1 MAAALLKQGPGK
13 DTGVVLEYHV
23 NRHSNECT
31 HDWSESRLRLHGD
44 GGLSLLITRSHAEDE
59 RFGPGSFRGRI
70 GKARWDSVFTA
81 ISRMKRVEA
90 GLLMPMPGIHDAN
103 QVLMLKRGGR
113 TADLNLTGGMPPSQ
127 ELLAAGFEAASGLLR
142 EARQDTLWSLGLAGR
157 VQRDREG
164 RASLRAAWILRG
176 GLPVRIRLPSAAEP
190 PACPSM
196 EMRSHPP
203 IREEEG
209 VTPLPPEI
217 RRSTLR
223 KAPRGALAWK
233 DIRPGDSL
241 LVDLDFG
248 SLGPDGQ
255 VLEARLVHSGLPVV
269 SPVTGDTLA
278 LVTLFSRA
286 FRF

>member
-1 MAAALLKQGPGK
+1 
-13 DTGVVLEYHV
+13 
-23 NRHSNECT
+23 
-31 HDWSESRLRLHGD
+31 
-44 GGLSLLITRSHAEDE
+44 
-59 RFGPGSFRGRI
+59 
-70 GKARWDSVFTA
+70 
-81 ISRMKRVEA
+81 
-90 GLLMPMPGIHDAN
+90 
-103 QVLMLKRGGR
+103 
-113 TADLNLTGGMPPSQ
+113 
-127 ELLAAGFEAASGLLR
+127 
-142 EARQDTLWSLGLAGR
+142 
-157 VQRDREG
+157 
-164 RASLRAAWILRG
+164 
-176 GLPVRIRLPSAAEP
+176 
-190 PACPSM
+190 M